1 MHMQRIATGG
11 WMCLGW
17 RDVIKDLIKM
27 YMLYMKAKQLSPNNE
42 GNKNNSFDRNR
53 TDPNGLRY
61 KEEYDKL

>member
-1 MHMQRIATGG
+1 
-11 WMCLGW
+11 MCLGW

>member
-1 MHMQRIATGG
+1 
-11 WMCLGW
+11 
-17 RDVIKDLIKM
+17 
-27 YMLYMKAKQLSPNNE
+27 MLYMKAKQLSPNNE